1 MLKSGR
7 EGAQTNA
14 GKEISFRS
22 GKIYDIKSVSLL
34 RFGMEAVISY
44 QFLSNSRFTL
54 FCIMNMLNIPRKK
67 ESKHRRHR
75 DPVI

>member
-22 GKIYDIKSVSLL
+22 AKIYDVKSVSLL
-34 RFGMEAVISY
+34 QFGMEAVILINFCPTVDSP
-44 QFLSNSRFTL
+44 L
-54 FCIMNMLNIPRKK
+54 FFA
-67 ESKHRRHR
+67 S
-75 DPVI
+75 